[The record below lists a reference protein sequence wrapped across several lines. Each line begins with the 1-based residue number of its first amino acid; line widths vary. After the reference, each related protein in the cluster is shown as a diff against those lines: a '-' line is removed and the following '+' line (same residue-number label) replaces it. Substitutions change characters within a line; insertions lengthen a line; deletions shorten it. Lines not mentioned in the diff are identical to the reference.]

1 MPMIMPARQAGGAIG
16 FTAVV
21 AFFGP
26 FLVGVALS
34 AVGTAG
40 AWIFFAGCAI
50 FCVVCAILCWVMYA
64 RKNAPFPG

>member
-1 MPMIMPARQAGGAIG
+1 
-16 FTAVV
+16 AV
-21 AFFGP
+21 ASLGP

-40 AWIFFAGCAI
+40 AWSFFLACAI